1 MAFNEELARDLKQT
15 FELRGITVTS
25 KKMFGGIAF
34 LYQGKMTVGIINDDL
49 MVRVISEKMEKVLAT
64 DGVRPMDFTGKAMKE
79 FVFVVSEFYK
89 THKQL
94 DFWITLGLEHAKNK
108 LKN

>member
-1 MAFNEELARDLKQT
+1 MAYNEEFARDLKQT

-34 LYQGKMTVGIINDDL
+34 LYHGKMTVGTINNDL
-49 MVRVISEKMEKVLAT
+49 MVRVIPEKMENILSK
-64 DGVRPMDFTGKAMKE
+64 DGVRPMDFTGKALKE
-79 FVFVVSEFYK
+79 FVFVASEFYK
-89 THKQL
+89 TQEQL